1 MLSFKLLPIAFISGF
16 SLGIASIYSMRK
28 MFSLTR
34 KHSGALNY
42 LEEDLFLF
50 GFYPLEASSSGL
62 SLEGTRLH

>member
-1 MLSFKLLPIAFISGF
+1 
-16 SLGIASIYSMRK
+16 